1 MARWTVTPGTVG
13 NTMTAR
19 GEYDHGIDGVHYEVK
34 QDVTDILKEV
44 ERDRD
49 LLAHGRRADGWRK
62 AFTIPDVVAIEI
74 LSNHGLDVHD
84 PMFMHDRDKMNRL
97 KYIMRTEYKHLLI
110 AT

>member
-49 LLAHGRRADGWRK
+49 LLAHGRAGRRMA
-62 AFTIPDVVAIEI
+62 
-74 LSNHGLDVHD
+74 
-84 PMFMHDRDKMNRL
+84 
-97 KYIMRTEYKHLLI
+97 
-110 AT
+110 